1 VADVRRVAAAHA
13 DAAGYAVDAG
23 FDAVELHFG
32 HDYLVG
38 SFLSPRVNRR
48 RDELGGS
55 LPNRAEVAR
64 RVAAAV
70 RERVGDRVAVLAKLT
85 MHDGVRGGMRPAESL
100 AAARLLQDDGVLD
113 AFVLTGGSS
122 LMNPMFL
129 FRGDPP
135 LREFAAAMRQP
146 LRLGIRLS
154 GDRFLRDYP
163 FEEAY
168 LLPFAREFR
177 AGLTMPLVLLGGIT
191 RRETLDLAMAEGFEF
206 VAMARAL
213 LREPD
218 LVARMQRGTATT
230 SACVHCN
237 RCVPTIYRGTHCPLT
252 TGPTNRA

>member
-1 VADVRRVAAAHA
+1 
-13 DAAGYAVDAG
+13 
-23 FDAVELHFG
+23 
-32 HDYLVG
+32 
-38 SFLSPRVNRR
+38 
-48 RDELGGS
+48 
-55 LPNRAEVAR
+55 
-64 RVAAAV
+64 VAAAV
-70 RERVGDRVAVLAKLT
+70 RERVGDSVAVLAKLT

-154 GDRFLRDYP
+154 GDRFLREYP

-237 RCVPTIYRGTHCPLT
+237 RCVPTIYRGTHCPLVSD
-252 TGPTNRA
+252 PA